1 MMRNRAFFMG
11 FPARN
16 LFCTE
21 IALEQCLRA
30 VCGHHGLTKA
40 WNGLG
45 TSLAVASLTGATMK
59 NQVSKR
65 AILFCLAISLIGW
78 TFSVSAQQ
86 SRQFS
91 AAPSTSIE
99 PLRGQIDWP
108 SGALENW
115 DGPVVLFLSAAVPSD
130 RDGWMVRAMETVW
143 GDRLPLKELSAAL
156 VKEGVAVIRFD
167 NPGVL
172 PPQKRC
178 RQNVLKRGITERTLR
193 NRCMDVEV
201 VGRFTPERYWEA
213 IEHML
218 PEVQNLM
225 PAGRDKLFL
234 FGFSE
239 GLMHAAVLADRGHVK
254 PRGFI
259 SLGSPA
265 EKMET
270 IAHWQANGRIT
281 ENLDKFDANADSVVT
296 NEEIK
301 QGYKTGLNNFMSVD
315 GWLSHSGEWNSR
327 NRYLL
332 AKRSELYYEEIM
344 EYFRDVSGAGGL
356 RWMLQANGM
365 RVPDATDA
373 TMQFY
378 FYGQTSPAEVMQR
391 RRIPG
396 LFIWGDKDR
405 QVCVDRQVVL
415 ADRANSEG
423 ADLVYL
429 RFPDRY
435 HLLSK
440 RKDFDWLEKGFMPV
454 IAKEV
459 SAFLS
464 SRL

>member
-1 MMRNRAFFMG
+1 MVWAF
-11 FPARN
+11 
-16 LFCTE
+16 T
-21 IALEQCLRA
+21 
-30 VCGHHGLTKA
+30 
-40 WNGLG
+40 
-45 TSLAVASLTGATMK
+45 
-59 NQVSKR
+59 
-65 AILFCLAISLIGW
+65 
-78 TFSVSAQQ
+78 VSAQQ
-86 SRQFS
+86 SRQFYVAGS
-91 AAPSTSIE
+91 ASTE
-99 PLRGQIDWP
+99 ALHGQIDWP
-108 SGALENW
+108 SGALESW
-115 DGPVVLFLSAAVPSD
+115 DGPVVLFLSAAAPSD

-143 GDRLPLKELSAAL
+143 ANRLPLRELSAAL
-156 VKEGVAVIRFD
+156 VKEGIAVIRFD

-193 NRCMDVEV
+193 HRCMDIEI
-201 VGRFTPERYWEA
+201 VGRFTPERYWES
-213 IEHML
+213 IEQLL
-218 PEVQNLM
+218 PEVQKLM

-239 GLMHAAVLADRGHVK
+239 GLMHAAVLADRGYVK

-265 EKMET
+265 ENMEA
-270 IAHWQANGRIT
+270 ISHWQATGRIT
-281 ENLDKFDANADSVVT
+281 ENLDKFDANADGIVT

-301 QGYKTGLNNFMSVD
+301 QVYKTGLNNFMSID
-315 GWLSHSGEWNSR
+315 GWLSISGQWNSR

-332 AKRSELYYEEIM
+332 AKRFEFHYDEIM

-356 RWMLQANGM
+356 RWMLQANGV
-365 RVPDATDA
+365 RVPDTTDA
-373 TMQFY
+373 SVQFY

-391 RRIPG
+391 LRLPG

-405 QVCVDRQVVL
+405 QVGVDRQVVL
-415 ADRANSEG
+415 ADRLNREG

-440 RKDFDWLEKGFMPV
+440 RKDFDWLEKAFMPV

-459 SAFLS
+459 STFLA